1 MYTGA
6 VVSTSEMLKGV
17 TQIYDNRENFNK
29 RCDVVQC
36 WLFLASGLGEGVYK
50 CEHLKAINP
59 IINGTKMKLTRILTP
74 KDT

>member
-36 WLFLASGLGEGVYK
+36 WLFLASGLGEWG
-50 CEHLKAINP
+50 LQINVN
-59 IINGTKMKLTRILTP
+59 I
-74 KDT
+74 